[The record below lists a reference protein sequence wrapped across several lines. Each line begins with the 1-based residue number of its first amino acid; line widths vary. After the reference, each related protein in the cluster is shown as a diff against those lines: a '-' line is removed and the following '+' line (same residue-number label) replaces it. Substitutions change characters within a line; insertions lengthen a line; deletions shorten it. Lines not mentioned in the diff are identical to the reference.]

1 MENWDEAKLKEVVK
15 KKHGKDDKKNSPTN
29 IICKYFLEALENN
42 KYSWFWDCPNGG
54 DKCHY
59 QHTLPPCFVL
69 NKDKKKNQEKKDDIS
84 IEELVEKEAPKW
96 RSRMFADLVR
106 NLILIP
112 VVSRELSSIVLNYKQ
127 LNKCINTETNH
138 CQMGEVEL
146 RCVTEE
152 WEAFPSRCVDVL
164 NFII

>member
-84 IEELVEKEAPKW
+84 IEELVEKESKVHFGQFNC
-96 RSRMFADLVR
+96 SRIQLASHLFFF
-106 NLILIP
+106 ILITILSTKHNS
-112 VVSRELSSIVLNYKQ
+112 VVSPAIFR
-127 LNKCINTETNH
+127 H
-138 CQMGEVEL
+138 
-146 RCVTEE
+146 
-152 WEAFPSRCVDVL
+152 PSGAAECL
-164 NFII
+164 QT